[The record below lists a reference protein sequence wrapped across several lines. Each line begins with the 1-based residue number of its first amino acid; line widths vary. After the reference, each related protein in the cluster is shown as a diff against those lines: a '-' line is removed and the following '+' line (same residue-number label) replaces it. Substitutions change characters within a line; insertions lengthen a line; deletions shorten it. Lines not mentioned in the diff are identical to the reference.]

1 MFLPYG
7 QPHSQRQGNS
17 LGQGEAEFCGMKT
30 NGSLWKDLI
39 STAVN
44 SAAWCWLQQA
54 VKLTL
59 LWEDR
64 GTSSRIADGSVFSSV
79 PLQKYI
85 YIVNSWVQWPQVILW
100 VFLGSP
106 IAYPKWICWELG
118 YDWMSILKLV
128 FLRYPGELWI
138 GHWMVTETINNL
150 PSFLIMIK

>member
-1 MFLPYG
+1 MSLPYG

-17 LGQGEAEFCGMKT
+17 LGQREAEFCGMKT
-30 NGSLWKDLI
+30 NYSLWKGI
-39 STAVN
+39 IFTAAN

-59 LWEDR
+59 PWEDR
-64 GTSSRIADGSVFSSV
+64 GTSSRIADASVFSSV
-79 PLQKYI
+79 PLQKRI
-85 YIVNSWVQWPQVILW
+85 YIVNGWGFNDLKWFFESSW
-100 VFLGSP
+100 GH
-106 IAYPKWICWELG
+106 YPKWMCWELG

-150 PSFLIMIK
+150 PSFLIMIKYL